1 MPAAFA
7 AKAGLFFSWNGEK
20 RLAAV
25 GTTYCDW
32 AWLLRPRSSA
42 FGAKPTGSKYVAF
55 AGWALPERQLMRA
68 MGAIFLGFSLFLLAQ
83 KPPVCQRT
91 DDSPAQHSEEKI
103 LPVDF
108 LFPSSIKQDAH
119 IGKVGNQ
126 YDGKRPKPSEG
137 CISCTV

>member
-25 GTTYCDW
+25 GAKHCNRFW
-32 AWLLRPRSSA
+32 PLRLRSTA
-42 FGAKPTGSKYVAF
+42 VGAKPTGSKYAGF
-55 AGWALPERQLMRA
+55 AGRTLPDLQLIRA
-68 MGAIFLGFSLFLLAQ
+68 MGVILLGFSLFLLAQ